1 MNDQMVRIMNNG
13 KVHVPLKEIARLFL
27 KLGVIGFGG
36 PAAHIAMMREEVV
49 KKRNWISEQHF
60 LDLIGA
66 TNLIPGPNST
76 EMAIHI
82 GHEKA
87 GWKGLIVA
95 GLCFI
100 LPAVFLTGIFA
111 WLYKQYGQLPGI
123 QPFIY
128 GIKPAI
134 IAIILAAV
142 FPLAK
147 KSLKTIELGI
157 LGFAALLFALIGF
170 NEIYVMFGAGFIAL
184 ALKAIRS
191 KRFTKGINSLVPFTL
206 LKMTT
211 GSILSAGNWKLF
223 LIFLKIGAILY
234 GSGYVLFAFLDAE
247 LVTTGLLSRQQLI
260 DAMAVGQFTPGP
272 VFSSVTFIGYQING
286 WTGALVSTIA
296 IFLPSFVFV
305 ALLNPLVRKM
315 RNSILFSSF
324 LDAVNV
330 ASVAIIV
337 VVCYTMGKESITDWR
352 TVLIGVLSLAVTF
365 SFKKVNSALVVIGGA
380 GVGYLLMTCF

>member
-1 MNDQMVRIMNNG
+1 MENKNQPT
-13 KVHVPLKEIARLFL
+13 KLKEIASLFL

-36 PAAHIAMMREEVV
+36 PAAHIAMMQEEVV
-49 KKRNWISEQHF
+49 TRRKWISEQHF

-82 GHEKA
+82 GHERA
-87 GWKGLIVA
+87 GWRGLIVA

-100 LPAVFLTGIFA
+100 LPAVLITLLFA
-111 WLYKQYGQLPGI
+111 WLYKQYGQLPEV

-147 KSLKTIELGI
+147 RSLKTLELGI
-157 LGFAALLFALIGF
+157 LGLAALTLALVGL
-170 NEIYVMFGAGFIAL
+170 NEIFVMFGAGFLGL
-184 ALKAIRS
+184 ALTAIRS
-191 KRFTKGINSLVPFTL
+191 KQLQSGAGSFFPFSLL
-206 LKMTT
+206 QITT
-211 GSILSAGNWKLF
+211 GSVLSTSTFNLF
-223 LIFLKIGAILY
+223 LIFLKVGAILY

-260 DAMAVGQFTPGP
+260 DAIAVGQFTPGP
-272 VFSSVTFIGYQING
+272 VFSSVTFVGYQING
-286 WTGALVSTIA
+286 WTGALVSTIG

-315 RNSILFSSF
+315 RNSLLFSSF

-330 ASVAIIV
+330 ASVAIIIAI
-337 VVCYTMGKESITDWR
+337 CYVMGKESITDWR
-352 TVLIGVLSLAVTF
+352 TMVIGILSIVLTF
-365 SFKKVNSALVVIGGA
+365 SFRKVNSALVVMGGA
-380 GVGYLLMTCF
+380 ILGYLLSVIV